1 VTRGDAEQLPVLPVL
16 SDQELPEL
24 PVLGS
29 EEPAGGVRALLLSLQ
44 RRHAEAE
51 AEAPRPKKYR
61 RPSALTQVWRGLRT
75 RGPGWVASAA
85 VHAVVLFITA
95 QFVMFIRDPE
105 AMRSILISLTDVTAD
120 EAGATTQADERGTDE
135 PPAPAE
141 EEPEP
146 LEEPPAEPAP
156 EPPAEPADAPSGP
169 ADAPA
174 KANPPETRDP
184 APQEARPAEP
194 EADAAAA
201 APEQVVPE
209 AAPPGPEAFHNRVGK
224 GKQQALSK
232 YGGSAETEAAVE
244 RGLEWLANHQHAD
257 GRWSG
262 MSFSNRCPPPDGRWA
277 GRSVTAIATHS
288 ASCTGAGR
296 NGYDVAHTG
305 LAALC
310 FLGAGHLPGETDYG
324 RRVHKALQ
332 FLLDSRRVDGGYDAA
347 GAHSCM
353 YNHAIAT
360 LALCEAAALTHDD
373 ALRSAAQ
380 GAVEYLCASQTAT
393 GGWDYT
399 GEGVRTRRSD
409 MSITGWAVMA
419 LKSALVAGL
428 DVPRRSWDRARRFVR
443 RSQRTDGE
451 YAYDTTKSRFGPA
464 MTAAGLV
471 CDLYLGTNPESTA
484 LGKAAKRVLS
494 ETPDWGRLTTEQAH
508 TVYYWYYGTLAMFQR
523 GGTSWHTWNAAM
535 RTTLLKNQRTEGHA
549 AGSWDPDGLWLAKH
563 GGRVYATTLNILSL
577 EVYYR
582 YLPVYRVAGDSGGG
596 GAKGDAIAPTALV
609 PAKRPPT
616 PSAYE
621 VADADAALE
630 KLKAAAPAMRAAA
643 VERLGAE
650 GSEAAFKAVSRA
662 LRDKNQMVRYAAVQA
677 LATRE
682 EPEATWVLLRRFG
695 AESRDMRRVI
705 ARALGKRGDQAAVPA
720 LIGALGDRDQGIHKP
735 AAGALARITK
745 QQFGTNARAWSRWWG
760 KQRRK

>member
-1 VTRGDAEQLPVLPVL
+1 MTRGDAEQLPVLPVL

-29 EEPAGGVRALLLSLQ
+29 EAPASGVRALLRSLQ

-51 AEAPRPKKYR
+51 AEQPRPSKYR
-61 RPSALTQVWRGLRT
+61 RPSALTQLWRGLRT
-75 RGPGWVASAA
+75 RGPGWMASAV

-95 QFVMFIRDPE
+95 QFVMFIRDPD
-105 AMRSILISLTDVTAD
+105 AVRSILISLTDVRAE
-120 EAGATTQADERGTDE
+120 EAGQTTQADERGTDA

-146 LEEPPAEPAP
+146 AEEPPAEPAP
-156 EPPAEPADAPSGP
+156 EPPSEPADAPAGP
-169 ADAPA
+169 AEALPP
-174 KANPPETRDP
+174 ANPPETREA
-184 APQEARPAEP
+184 APQDAPPDESEAQ
-194 EADAAAA
+194 AAA
-201 APEQVVPE
+201 APAQPAPVAV
-209 AAPPGPEAFHNRVGK
+209 AAGPKEFHNRTGAGK
-224 GKQQALSK
+224 EQALSK

-262 MSFSNRCPPPDGRWA
+262 RSFANNCPPPDGRWA
-277 GRSVTAIATHS
+277 GRSVTALATHS
-288 ASCTGAGR
+288 GVCTGAGR
-296 NGYDVAHTG
+296 NNYDVAHTA

-310 FLGAGHLPGETDYG
+310 FLGAGHLPGATAYG
-324 RRVHKALQ
+324 RRVHKALE
-332 FLLDSRRVDGGYDAA
+332 FLQASRRVDGGFDAA

-360 LALCEAAALTHDD
+360 LALCEAAALTHDE

-380 GAVEYLCASQTAT
+380 GAVEYLCAAQTST

-409 MSITGWAVMA
+409 MSISGWAVMA
-419 LKSALVAGL
+419 LKSALVADL
-428 DVPRRSWDRARRFVR
+428 DVPRRTWDRARRFVR

-471 CDLYLGTNPESTA
+471 CDLYLGTNPESVA
-484 LGKAAKRVLS
+484 LGKAATRVLN
-494 ETPDWGRLTTEQAH
+494 ETPDWGRLTSEQAH

-523 GGTSWHTWNAAM
+523 GGKSWHTWNTAM
-535 RTTLLKNQRTEGHA
+535 RTTLLTHQRTDGHA

-582 YLPVYRVAGDSGGG
+582 YLPVYRVVGDSGKGG
-596 GAKGDAIAPTALV
+596 GATGEAEAPGALV
-609 PAKRPPT
+609 PAKRPAK

-650 GSEAAFKAVSRA
+650 GSEAAFQAVSRA
-662 LRDKNQMVRYAAVQA
+662 LRDKNQMVRYAAVQV

-682 EPEATWVLLRRFG
+682 EPEATWVLLRRFA

-720 LIGALGDRDQGIHKP
+720 LIGALGDRDEGIHKP

-760 KQRRK
+760 KQQRK